1 MAACALPSTARRYRI
16 SDANLLIRC
25 TIARPRVHF
34 WHYVTKK
41 KPKEGGLSRH
51 NGTYDPGTAPLT
63 ALMISI
69 QKDNKRS
76 EAKQA
81 NSKPPKLKTIAQ
93 RSELIISIQKLY
105 G

>member
-1 MAACALPSTARRYRI
+1 MCTAE
-16 SDANLLIRC
+16 
-25 TIARPRVHF
+25 ARPRVHF

-81 NSKPPKLKTIAQ
+81 NSKPLKLKTIAQ
-93 RSELIISIQKLY
+93 RSELIISIQKLSV
-105 G
+105 